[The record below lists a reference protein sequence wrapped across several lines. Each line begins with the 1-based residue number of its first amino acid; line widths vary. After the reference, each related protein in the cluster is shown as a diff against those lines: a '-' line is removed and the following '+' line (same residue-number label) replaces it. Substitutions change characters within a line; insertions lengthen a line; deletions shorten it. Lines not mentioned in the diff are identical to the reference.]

1 MKLFDFRRNAAFRN
15 SEKSSAPIYPAELSK
30 KIEETLLEELEDIL
44 DKASEQEIDEAVINA
59 YLFALDEKKPLER
72 EFDVTYSWEALK
84 ASQPLLFQTADGVDN
99 ARKKKRGATTRLWPR
114 LAAMVVVAIMV
125 SMVYAQATG
134 LDVFQAFAQ
143 WSKETF
149 SFVFSGTL
157 VGDSILEHKC
167 DELKSNER
175 MTFNNI
181 QEALAYFNIPLS
193 APTWIPEGY
202 EAGTATVNLISGS
215 LNLMSNY
222 MAADRAISIA
232 YFEIQE
238 GIAIDSEYEKDQRDV
253 VEYEH
258 NSTTYYIMHNLDSLN
273 IAWVSNG
280 FECSIGGPI
289 TMEDAQ
295 NIIDSIK

>member
-1 MKLFDFRRNAAFRN
+1 
-15 SEKSSAPIYPAELSK
+15 
-30 KIEETLLEELEDIL
+30 
-44 DKASEQEIDEAVINA
+44 
-59 YLFALDEKKPLER
+59 
-72 EFDVTYSWEALK
+72 
-84 ASQPLLFQTADGVDN
+84 
-99 ARKKKRGATTRLWPR
+99 
-114 LAAMVVVAIMV
+114 MVC
-125 SMVYAQATG
+125 MVYAQATG
-134 LDVFQAFAQ
+134 FDVFQAFAR
-143 WSKETF
+143 WSKEVF

-157 VGDSILEHKC
+157 VEDSISEYKR
-167 DELKSNER
+167 DELKANER
-175 MTFNNI
+175 MVFNNI

-215 LNLMSNY
+215 LNLMGNY
-222 MAADRAISIA
+222 LSADHAISIT

-238 GIAIDSEYEKDQRDV
+238 DVAMNSEYEKDLRDG